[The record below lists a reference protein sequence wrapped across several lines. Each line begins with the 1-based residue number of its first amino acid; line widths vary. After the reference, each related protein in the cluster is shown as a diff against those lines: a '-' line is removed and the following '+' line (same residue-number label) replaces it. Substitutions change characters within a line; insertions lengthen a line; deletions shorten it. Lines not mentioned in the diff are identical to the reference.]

1 MYLGAPF
8 TFVALQKWP
17 KYRRYYAAV
26 GLGMIAVALVISSFS
41 TRVWHLILTQG
52 VLYAIGG
59 TFLYM
64 PTVVFLDE
72 WFVARKGFGAYIKV
86 STSKCLLSCSLRSPE
101 SQLLKLQMHSIWS
114 HVGWHWGQRH
124 LRPAGHELGFE

>member
-72 WFVARKGFGAYIKV
+72 WFVARKGFGAYIPV
-86 STSKCLLSCSLRSPE
+86 STSKCLLSCRLF
-101 SQLLKLQMHSIWS
+101 L
-114 HVGWHWGQRH
+114 
-124 LRPAGHELGFE
+124 

>member
-8 TFVALQKWP
+8 TFVALQNWP
-17 KYRRYYAAV
+17 KYRRYYAGV
-26 GLGMIAVALVISSFS
+26 GLGIIAMALVISSFS

-59 TFLYM
+59 TLLYT

-72 WFVARKGFGAYIKV
+72 WFVAKKGFGAYFPV
-86 STSKCLLSCSLRSPE
+86 YASKRLQSYIILLRIL
-101 SQLLKLQMHSIWS
+101 
-114 HVGWHWGQRH
+114 
-124 LRPAGHELGFE
+124 